1 MLLTVVL
8 KYPIHFCTQSYPINM
23 CGRDREQDLPWA
35 RVTASMAT
43 EDPSGNRRP
52 PQLNETVVGRRS
64 NVQHVRDR
72 TGQIVTNGML
82 LRWSV
87 KRTTVN
93 SK

>member
-1 MLLTVVL
+1 MSLTIVV
-8 KYPIHFCTQSYPINM
+8 KYPIQFRTQLYSINM

-72 TGQIVTNGML
+72 MGPIANNGML
-82 LRWSV
+82 LRKLV
-87 KRTTVN
+87 KRMIVYPE
-93 SK
+93 